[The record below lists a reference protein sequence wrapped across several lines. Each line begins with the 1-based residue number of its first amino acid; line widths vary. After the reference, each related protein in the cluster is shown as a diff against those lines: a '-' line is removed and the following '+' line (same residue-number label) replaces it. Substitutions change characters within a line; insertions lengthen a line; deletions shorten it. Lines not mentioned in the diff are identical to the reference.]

1 MGIQRISKAC
11 VLLAAVLA
19 CTACSRAPQS
29 ATAPTVH
36 EGAASSS
43 GTGGS
48 SHARADAGDQA
59 SASKFYVGV
68 WEPISGSYQGMG
80 NLRLTSSN
88 GIHWHKCKTAFV
100 EQPDPPKPGMLLVLS
115 PDSTCVLD
123 DEPHTRV
130 LFVRVAKPEGKCDL
144 NVSAYAN
151 EDDVRNDRPAAE
163 GVYTR
168 TACH

>member
-1 MGIQRISKAC
+1 MGIPRILKTS
-11 VLLAAVLA
+11 VLLATVLV

-29 ATAPTVH
+29 VTAPAVH
-36 EGAASSS
+36 EGTVSSS
-43 GTGGS
+43 GTGRS
-48 SHARADAGDQA
+48 AHAPADAVDRL

-80 NLRLTSSN
+80 NLRLTNSN

-115 PDSTCVLD
+115 PDSACVLD

-144 NVSAYAN
+144 KVSAYAN
-151 EDDVRNDRPAAE
+151 EDDVRKDRPAAE
-163 GVYTR
+163 GIYTR